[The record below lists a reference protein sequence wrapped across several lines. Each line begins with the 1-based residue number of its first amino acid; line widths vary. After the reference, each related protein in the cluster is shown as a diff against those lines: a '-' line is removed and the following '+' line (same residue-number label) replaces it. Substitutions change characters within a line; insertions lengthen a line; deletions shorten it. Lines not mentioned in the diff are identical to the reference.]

1 MMDQESTIYFGGN
14 FMSAYF
20 LSSPCVYSVLF
31 EDEAA
36 TWVLKTAVICGED
49 IIVDIGTFRIGA
61 GNMEMCCSCSW
72 SEVV

>member
-1 MMDQESTIYFGGN
+1 VVYEDSSSEPLMMDQESTIYFGGN

-36 TWVLKTAVICGED
+36 T
-49 IIVDIGTFRIGA
+49 
-61 GNMEMCCSCSW
+61 
-72 SEVV
+72 